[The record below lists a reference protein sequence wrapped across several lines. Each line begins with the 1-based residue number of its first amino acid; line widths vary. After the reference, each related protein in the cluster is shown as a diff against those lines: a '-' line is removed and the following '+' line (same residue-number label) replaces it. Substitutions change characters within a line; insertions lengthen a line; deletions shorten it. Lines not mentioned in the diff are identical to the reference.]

1 MEDSHPAII
10 EPAVFDRVQ
19 DIIAAR
25 GADAVQELI
34 AQNARVAQDQE
45 EYNTRYD
52 ALVSRYEATKAE
64 RDKLA
69 SEIRHRGIRRREF
82 QRFIKTLE
90 RLPESVTEFDEAMWG
105 SLVEHVTV
113 HSKDDI
119 RFMLPCGTEV
129 CA

>member
-25 GADAVQELI
+25 GADAVQKLI
-34 AQNARVAQDQE
+34 AQNARAAQDQD
-45 EYNTRYD
+45 EYNVRYD
-52 ALVSRYEATKAE
+52 TAVSQYEATKAE

-69 SEIRHRGIRRREF
+69 AEIRQRGIRKREF
-82 QRFIKTLE
+82 DRFIKALE
-90 RLPESVTEFDEAMWG
+90 RLPESVTEFDEAIWG

-129 CA
+129 CV